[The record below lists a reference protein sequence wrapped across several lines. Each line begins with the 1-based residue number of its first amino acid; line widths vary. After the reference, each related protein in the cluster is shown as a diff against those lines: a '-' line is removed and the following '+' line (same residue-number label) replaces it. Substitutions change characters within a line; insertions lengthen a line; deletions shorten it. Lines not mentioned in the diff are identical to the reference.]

1 MGPQD
6 QVGIFSASG
15 NVHIPYTSDRKR
27 LQDQLEDLKAGKLEL
42 SRPLLHIEVA
52 QSVIESERMTAQIQL
67 ADESGRGSRFPLIPL
82 GKSNI
87 QFRISGTVDVAFNL
101 SLKNVQPGRY
111 KLTLLTRAPAASGQ
125 SVSFQTNIVVVE

>member
-1 MGPQD
+1 
-6 QVGIFSASG
+6 
-15 NVHIPYTSDRKR
+15 
-27 LQDQLEDLKAGKLEL
+27 
-42 SRPLLHIEVA
+42 
-52 QSVIESERMTAQIQL
+52 MTAQIQL

-87 QFRISGTVDVAFNL
+87 QSRIPGTVDVVFNL